1 MSLSKDDLLKRRE
14 ELAADYDTAVAEI
27 EKGEAQIKSMRNNL
41 NAMAGALQQTE
52 LFIKQIEDDG
62 DPMPEDKKFALDMAT
77 SQEKSMNTRI
87 IEEKEESNGMIHET
101 LTTNPRDEVVEDE
114 STEKEKKED
123 EKL

>member
-27 EKGEAQIKSMRNNL
+27 EKGETQIKQMRNNL

-62 DPMPEDKKFALDMAT
+62 DAMPPEKAFALDMAT
-77 SQEKSMNTRI
+77 S
-87 IEEKEESNGMIHET
+87 
-101 LTTNPRDEVVEDE
+101 
-114 STEKEKKED
+114 
-123 EKL
+123 